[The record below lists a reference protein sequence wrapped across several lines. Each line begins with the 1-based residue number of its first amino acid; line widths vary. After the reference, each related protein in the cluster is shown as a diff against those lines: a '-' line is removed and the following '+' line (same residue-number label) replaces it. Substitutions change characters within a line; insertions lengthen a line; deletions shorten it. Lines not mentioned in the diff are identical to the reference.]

1 MEESYLGQN
10 IYTREMADQALTI
23 GHRVKSRVDN
33 MFNIQKASSIE
44 IEKLQEHINSKNQ
57 KIDTMIDDHFYQDPD
72 FTNAIKQNSHL
83 LKPDMAQM

>member
-1 MEESYLGQN
+1 MGTES
-10 IYTREMADQALTI
+10 
-23 GHRVKSRVDN
+23 SRVDN